1 MKERISELL
10 QHAVDALI
18 DEGVLPAGFTADIG
32 VEVARDKSHGDFASN
47 IAMKSSKAAGMKP
60 RDLAEQIVRALPD
73 DSAIKQTEI
82 AGPGFINFFV
92 SDASHFDILRVIR
105 EQGRE
110 FGRQNLGHDTSIQV
124 EFVSANPT
132 GPLHVGHGRGAAYGA
147 SVADLLE
154 AIGYRVHREYY
165 VNDAG
170 RQMSILAASVW
181 LRYL

>member
-1 MKERISELL
+1 
-10 QHAVDALI
+10 
-18 DEGVLPAGFTADIG
+18 
-32 VEVARDKSHGDFASN
+32 
-47 IAMKSSKAAGMKP
+47 MKP

-132 GPLHVGHGRGAAYGA
+132 GPCTWVMGAVPPMGPAWPTCWRPSATAFTA
-147 SVADLLE
+147 ST
-154 AIGYRVHREYY
+154 
-165 VNDAG
+165 
-170 RQMSILAASVW
+170 M
-181 LRYL
+181 